1 MLQMLVALPNPLRRR
16 NSLRERRCSRL
27 VVAALLLM
35 AAATPSV
42 SQQSSL
48 QWQPMREA
56 AFNAPKARPTAT
68 AQEHSLLQRLWANE
82 ISGARE
88 MQPGV
93 PYPSAALIG
102 TIQAGAEHFVFT
114 SYARAGYEAC
124 KPAENGASTVFSHW
138 VCPLRVA
145 RLQDGQAQAPM
156 VRELSGYCMVWGD
169 STDAPRARNRVEYA
183 YDAKV
188 ATLHLRTIE
197 HGKVVPQCN
206 RTIQLQG

>member
-1 MLQMLVALPNPLRRR
+1 MLQMLVASSNLLRRR
-16 NSLRERRCSRL
+16 GALRERRSSL
-27 VVAALLLM
+27 PVVAALLLV
-35 AAATPSV
+35 AAV
-42 SQQSSL
+42 SPLVAQQSSL

-68 AQEHSLLQRLWANE
+68 AQEHALLQRLWAKE
-82 ISGARE
+82 IAAARE

-93 PYPSAALIG
+93 LYPSAALIG
-102 TIQAGAEHFVFT
+102 TVQAGAEHFVFT

-124 KPAENGASTVFSHW
+124 EPAENGASTFFSHW
-138 VCPLRVA
+138 MCPMRVA

-183 YDAKV
+183 FDAKA
-188 ATLHLRTIE
+188 ATLHMRTIE
-197 HGKVVPQCN
+197 QGKVVPQCN
-206 RTIQLQG
+206 RTIRLQG

>member
-1 MLQMLVALPNPLRRR
+1 MSQMLVALPNLLRRCG
-16 NSLRERRCSRL
+16 SCRERRCSRL
-27 VVAALLLM
+27 VAAALLVVTT
-35 AAATPSV
+35 ATPSV
-42 SQQSSL
+42 AQHSSL

-56 AFNAPKARPTAT
+56 AFNSPKARPTAT
-68 AQEHSLLQRLWANE
+68 AQEHSLLQRLWAKE
-82 ISGARE
+82 IAGARE

-93 PYPSAALIG
+93 PYPSTALIG
-102 TIQAGAEHFVFT
+102 TVQAGAEHFVFT

-124 KPAENGASTVFSHW
+124 EPAENGASTVFSHW

-145 RLQDGQAQAPM
+145 RLQDVQAQAPM

-183 YDAKV
+183 YDVKA

-197 HGKVVPQCN
+197 HGKVVPQCS
-206 RTIQLQG
+206 RSIRLQG